1 MQVSSQDSELARV
14 LLAHS
19 LKIKPKEKVLISV
32 AELGLPLGKAVYQ
45 ETLKLGAYPLLDV
58 NVNGMEYPYY
68 QLANQWQLSYVPSK
82 VVKAKI
88 EWADAFVR
96 IVAEDNLRELAQID
110 SQKIADRS
118 KLVRPLWDPVIDSDR
133 WVLTWYPTSAMAQ
146 EAGVSTDW
154 LREFY
159 FGACLVDYA
168 QMGRK
173 LKSLEKLMDRGK
185 LVHIVGQMTDLRVQI
200 GGRLAQACAGERNIP
215 DGECFLAPVTD
226 GIEGEIY
233 FEFPTLVF
241 GHEVAGIHLEF
252 SQGKVVKAQ
261 AERGNEALQKMLATD
276 SGARYTGELAIG
288 TNYQITQGMLNTLFD
303 EKIGGTIHLALG
315 RAYKEKRGGG
325 ENKSAIHWD
334 LVKDMRLAGSTLT
347 IDGKIILRE
356 GKLLV

>member
-200 GGRLAQACAGERNIP
+200 GGRLAQACAGGRNI
-215 DGECFLAPVTD
+215 
-226 GIEGEIY
+226 
-233 FEFPTLVF
+233 
-241 GHEVAGIHLEF
+241 
-252 SQGKVVKAQ
+252 
-261 AERGNEALQKMLATD
+261 
-276 SGARYTGELAIG
+276 
-288 TNYQITQGMLNTLFD
+288 
-303 EKIGGTIHLALG
+303 
-315 RAYKEKRGGG
+315 
-325 ENKSAIHWD
+325 
-334 LVKDMRLAGSTLT
+334 
-347 IDGKIILRE
+347 
-356 GKLLV
+356 